1 MNIVI
6 DSNVYIAA
14 FATHGICHLLLESC
28 IVDHNVFVSDFILG
42 EVKGKLTNKIKLPVK
57 TVSEIIDYLNS
68 QTIVT
73 NPQKK
78 LSGISRDP
86 DDDNII
92 SLAVAT
98 KAQYIVSGDKDLLD
112 LKHYQSILI
121 VSPKAFSEILRS
133 REI

>member
-28 IVDHNVFVSDFILG
+28 IVDHNIFVSDFILG
-42 EVKGKLTNKIKLPVK
+42 EVKEKLTKKIKLPVK
-57 TVSEIIDYLNS
+57 TVSEIIDYLNC
-68 QTIVT
+68 QAIVT

-98 KAQYIVSGDKDLLD
+98 KASYIVSGDKDLLD
-112 LKHYQSILI
+112 LKNYQSILI

-133 REI
+133 QEI

>member
-1 MNIVI
+1 
-6 DSNVYIAA
+6 
-14 FATHGICHLLLESC
+14 
-28 IVDHNVFVSDFILG
+28 
-42 EVKGKLTNKIKLPVK
+42 
-57 TVSEIIDYLNS
+57 EIIDYLNC
-68 QTIVT
+68 QAIVT

-98 KAQYIVSGDKDLLD
+98 KASYIVSGDKDLLD
-112 LKHYQSILI
+112 LKNYQSILI

-133 REI
+133 QEI